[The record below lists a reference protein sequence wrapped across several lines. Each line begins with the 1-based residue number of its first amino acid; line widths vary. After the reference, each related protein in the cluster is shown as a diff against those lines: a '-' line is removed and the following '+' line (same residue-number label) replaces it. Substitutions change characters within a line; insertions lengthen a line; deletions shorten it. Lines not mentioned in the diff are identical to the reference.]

1 MIGSWPAL
9 RGGPEYNFKR
19 FQLNFSVVQAL
30 FTVYLLHELKIPG
43 VMSLLSSINLVHQH
57 VVLQMEEP
65 MIHKLRKVPMLHIRQ
80 GRELK
85 IPNIKS

>member
-1 MIGSWPAL
+1 MIGTRTPRPS
-9 RGGPEYNFKR
+9 GGSEYNFKKI
-19 FQLNFSVVQAL
+19 QLNFSVFVQAL

-80 GRELK
+80 GR
-85 IPNIKS
+85 N

>member
-30 FTVYLLHELKIPG
+30 FTVYLLHELKIPDF
-43 VMSLLSSINLVHQH
+43 
-57 VVLQMEEP
+57 
-65 MIHKLRKVPMLHIRQ
+65 RVPTTGEIF
-80 GRELK
+80 
-85 IPNIKS
+85 I